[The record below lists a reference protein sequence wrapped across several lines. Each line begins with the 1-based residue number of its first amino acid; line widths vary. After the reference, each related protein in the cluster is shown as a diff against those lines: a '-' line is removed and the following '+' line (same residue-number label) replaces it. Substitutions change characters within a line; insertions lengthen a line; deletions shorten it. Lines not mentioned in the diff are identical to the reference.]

1 MNAVVLLLGVKRE
14 SWELLSLLQK
24 IRMLLFWHVA
34 QEIPGVLGKCMSV
47 WILLEILFD
56 RA

>member
-47 WILLEILFD
+47 
-56 RA
+56 